1 MTGMTVQKK
10 CPTCIGFF
18 RLIIR
23 LAKNK
28 TKCDQILE
36 IELWIFD

>member
-18 RLIIR
+18 RL
-23 LAKNK
+23 AKNK

-36 IELWIFD
+36 IEL